1 MARRFTDP
9 DALSRAI
16 VQALSYDDAQTALQ
30 LADCRLGYDRAGSGA
45 REHMLRSAALHR
57 LGESRLAEAESE
69 RARRLDPREPSV
81 LAVGLVDTT
90 EEIRLN
96 SARTLMT
103 MAAVPL
109 ALRRR
114 ALETLLDVNAVE
126 IDLHRSRDWLHGWV
140 YWRVGR
146 PLSCCVDQRGEPL
159 WTALLPDP
167 AHPLAGKANAAQLSV
182 YLGAGGPCHLSFHED
197 PADEGIAR
205 AGPYVSSLFAP
216 ATSAQQAASPTASSL
231 LVIVPVF
238 EDVDATRQC
247 LESLLAQT
255 DVPFAWRVIIVNDA
269 SPNEDLNDLLSYY
282 GTVEHFE
289 LICNSENFG
298 FSSSIN
304 IALGHRRSDEDVVLL
319 NSDAFLPA
327 GALLRLRA
335 AAYGSDDIGT
345 VTPLSN
351 NGEQCSFPLK
361 NQNNIMHGV
370 RDIARWDAAAAA
382 YGALNVVDMP
392 NGVGFCLFIKAD
404 LVQRL
409 GGLSDDYGRGYY
421 EDVDFCLKVRRLGFR
436 NVCAV
441 GIVVGHWGSRSF
453 RADKFALVHRNLA
466 RLEARFP
473 GYKLEFAAYLARDPL
488 AVWRRR
494 ILRALPPAPTD
505 ILLLADTSTV
515 GHLLDFRARLLR
527 EAGLKVQIMTIERQG
542 EGAFAC
548 FHEAA
553 ATRADA
559 VRFSIEGEPGAL
571 EGYMSAMG
579 LQRVEIATPLDPHG
593 AVEQILATLEVA
605 TDLLI
610 LDAGPASLSL
620 LAMTP
625 SQPGIGTAASV
636 KAGPRLA
643 DSSKL
648 AVHGRPVDAELRR
661 LRALNT
667 VTYRFAARAAEGNR
681 RVMWE
686 AEGDPAATLHW
697 TGVRPALLMPVWT
710 GPSHEFACA
719 IAHALRERG
728 APSLVVF
735 GPLLETAPL
744 LRMGNVEPVPY
755 RENLELE
762 EGLRLHQIRAA
773 ILPYRAMMPEP
784 EHDLLLKCAVPC
796 AFVDFSG
803 RLLRGRRGDCR
814 LLPDWSDATCARN
827 IASWYMR
834 LS

>member
-1 MARRFTDP
+1 MARRFTEP
-9 DALSRAI
+9 DALSREI
-16 VQALSYDDAQTALQ
+16 VQALSQGDAQAALQ
-30 LADCRLGYDRAGSGA
+30 LADCRLGHDRAGRGA
-45 REHMLRSAALHR
+45 REHMLRSAALYR
-57 LGESRLAEAESE
+57 LGESKLAERESE
-69 RARRLDPREPSV
+69 RARQLDPRELSV
-81 LAVGLVDTT
+81 LALSLADTA
-90 EEIRLN
+90 EEIRL
-96 SARTLMT
+96 SAARPLLT
-103 MAAVPL
+103 MATAPL

-114 ALETLLDVNAVE
+114 ALETLLEVNSVE
-126 IDLHRSRDWLHGWV
+126 MDLHRSRDWLHGWV
-140 YWRVGR
+140 YWRLGQ
-146 PLSCCVDQRGEPL
+146 PLSCCVDQAGEPL
-159 WTALLPDP
+159 WTTLLPDP
-167 AHPLAGKANAAQLSV
+167 AHPLAAEANAAQLSV
-182 YLGAGGPCHLSFHED
+182 YLGAGGPCHVSFHED
-197 PADEGIAR
+197 PAGDSIAK
-205 AGPYVSSLFAP
+205 AGPYVSSQFASGAP
-216 ATSAQQAASPTASSL
+216 AQRPASPTASSL
-231 LVIVPVF
+231 LVIVPAF

-247 LESLLAQT
+247 LESLLAQI

-269 SPNEDLNDLLSYY
+269 SPNRDLNDLLFFY
-282 GTVEHFE
+282 EAMERFE
-289 LICNSENFG
+289 LISNSKNVG

-304 IALGHRRSDEDVVLL
+304 IALGHRRSGEDVVLL
-319 NSDAFLPA
+319 NSDAVLPA

-335 AAYGSDDIGT
+335 SAYGSDDIGT

-361 NQNNIMHGV
+361 NQNNLMHEV
-370 RDIARWDAAAAA
+370 SDIAHWDAAAATC
-382 YGALNVVDMP
+382 GALNVVDMP
-392 NGVGFCLFIKAD
+392 NGVGFCLFIKAE
-404 LVQRL
+404 LIQRL

-421 EDVDFCLKVRRLGFR
+421 EDVDFCLKARRLGFR
-436 NVCAV
+436 NVCAI

-453 RADKFALVHRNLA
+453 RADKFALVHRNLG

-505 ILLLADTSTV
+505 VLLLADISTL

-527 EAGLKVQIMTIERQG
+527 EAGLKVRIMTIERQG
-542 EGAFAC
+542 EEAVVC
-548 FHEAA
+548 FHESVAA
-553 ATRADA
+553 RSDA

-571 EGYMSAMG
+571 EGYMRAMG
-579 LQRVEIATPLDPHG
+579 LQRVELATPLDPHG
-593 AVEQILATLEVA
+593 VVGQILTTLEIA

-610 LDAGPASLSL
+610 LDAGPSSRSL
-620 LAMTP
+620 LAMTATR
-625 SQPGIGTAASV
+625 PGIRATPNV

-643 DSSKL
+643 HSSRL
-648 AVHGRPVDAELRR
+648 AAHGGAVDDEVRR

-667 VTYRFAARAAEGNR
+667 VTYRFAAQAAEGNR

-710 GPSHEFACA
+710 GASHEFACA
-719 IAHALRERG
+719 VAHALRERG
-728 APSLVVF
+728 APSLLVF
-735 GPLLETAPL
+735 GPLIETAPL

-755 RENLELE
+755 REDWELE
-762 EGLRLHQIRAA
+762 EGLRLHQVRAA
-773 ILPYRAMMPEP
+773 ILPYRTMMPEP
-784 EHDLLLKCAVPC
+784 EHDLLLKCAIPC

-814 LLPDWSDATCARN
+814 LLPDWSDAICARN